1 MEKMLESWEEVNF
14 VFVPY
19 KDTKVSVMAAPD
31 DIQMMLDDHIVKTTT
46 MKNSPFIAPFEKQ
59 VNAWDERLVRAGAL
73 AVVVVVVV
81 LGRLCGCILLAVSR
95 TVCCQ
100 YCYMYIE
107 CQRVEAVKSCT

>member
-59 VNAWDERLVRAGAL
+59 VNAWDERLVRTGL
-73 AVVVVVVV
+73 VAVFVV
-81 LGRLCGCILLAVSR
+81 S
-95 TVCCQ
+95 VCAHFSSSQ
-100 YCYMYIE
+100 YMCAISTASQKTA
-107 CQRVEAVKSCT
+107 CRSG